1 MGDCRPVGVS
11 FSFLSFFFK
20 DKLYAQFAII
30 STRIGSMASF
40 FRICEHIRATF
51 NLNLAIF
58 LFGLP
63 YMYVILGLLDL
74 AD

>member
-20 DKLYAQFAII
+20 DKLYAQFAIL
-30 STRIGSMASF
+30 STKIGSMASF

-51 NLNLAIF
+51 NLDLDILVWIA
-58 LFGLP
+58 L
-63 YMYVILGLLDL
+63 YVCDLGTSRSS
-74 AD
+74 